1 MFPLI
6 FSNICIRIQC
16 QSASN
21 SFTDH
26 FFFKTILLSL
36 AFLTKKTNSTNNT
49 TMSTKKTSGGFPLM
63 VSVLAI
69 AICLGIGWFIFL
81 KIMGAPSNFEGG
93 DPEKGHPH
101 GLLGTMYKG
110 GVIVPFLV
118 GFFIVVWTFAI
129 ERFITINKA
138 NGKGKTDKFIAKIKS
153 LIAAHDFEG
162 AIAECNRQQG
172 SLANVVHEGILK
184 YQFVKNDNTM
194 DKEAKVH
201 AIQKALEEATA
212 LELPMLS
219 KNMVVI
225 STMASIGT
233 LTGLI
238 GTVVGMIRAF
248 AALSAAGAPDTSA
261 LATGISEALVN
272 TLVGIGTSAFA
283 IIFYNFFS
291 NRVDQITYAMDEAGF
306 SIIQEFQSSEK

>member
-1 MFPLI
+1 
-6 FSNICIRIQC
+6 
-16 QSASN
+16 
-21 SFTDH
+21 
-26 FFFKTILLSL
+26 
-36 AFLTKKTNSTNNT
+36 
-49 TMSTKKTSGGFPLM
+49 MSTKKTSGGFPL
-63 VSVLAI
+63 VISAFAI
-69 AICLGIGWFIFL
+69 VICIAIGWFIYL
-81 KIMGAPSNFEGG
+81 KLLGAPKNFEGE

-101 GLLGTMYKG
+101 NLLGTMYKG
-110 GVIVPFLV
+110 GVIVPFLL
-118 GFFIVVWTFAI
+118 GFFLTVWTFAI
-129 ERFITINKA
+129 ERFITIMRA
-138 NGKGKTDKFIAKIKS
+138 NGRGQTDKFVSNIKS
-153 LIAAHDFEG
+153 FIANHDFEG
-162 AIAECNRQQG
+162 AKAECDKQKG
-172 SLANVVHEGILK
+172 SLANVVHEGIAK
-184 YQFVKNDNTM
+184 YQFVKDDHNM

-201 AIQKALEEATA
+201 AIQKSLEEATA

-248 AALSAAGAPDTSA
+248 AALANAGAPDTSA

-272 TLVGIGTSAFA
+272 TLVGIATSAFA
-283 IIFYNFFS
+283 IIFYNLFS